1 MKEMTKERL
10 EEMRRSPFAQF
21 LAREMGLN
29 LDEAIDNELKE
40 MAEKEAAE
48 AKAKSESKR
57 EFTFDG
63 PFSLKGIVDNILK
76 DMEKEGTV
84 KCVEKDGKRFYY
96 PADLE
101 DALKGARKESESKPK
116 EEPKPEPKKE
126 YSKPEAKEQPFAM
139 SPEQLEKFVEEYR
152 AIVEAE
158 KKIAYLFGVE
168 FRDGGAGF
176 GFPSKVNNIIWNL
189 MRIIFG
195 DENAEDIADFVFGN
209 SNFDDVKSLYDE
221 LV

>member
-29 LDEAIDNELKE
+29 LDEVIDNELKE
-40 MAEKEAAE
+40 IAEKEAAE

-63 PFSLKGIVDNILK
+63 PISLKTVLDGILK
-76 DMEKEGTV
+76 DMEKEGTI
-84 KCVEKDGKRFYY
+84 KSVEKDGKRFYY
-96 PADLE
+96 PAHLE
-101 DALKGARKESESKPK
+101 DVFREANKESEGKPK

-126 YSKPEAKEQPFAM
+126 YVKPEAKEQPFAM

-168 FRDGGAGF
+168 FRDGGAVF